1 MSRFGASFAAV
12 ICVVVILAGQSTG
25 LHQWRPILYPNFRV
39 NDRIIAR
46 RTNNLYY
53 AGKVSSTANGLI
65 RILFDDGNTITHSDT
80 DISAVIADTVPNQVD
95 IGDHVVT
102 TWTGGR
108 QYYFGY
114 VCDKNSNNRWK
125 VTFDDNY
132 EDFYTTSQL
141 RIFPDHFS
149 AHDVGA
155 RVFARRTDGLYYRG
169 FVTSASST
177 TVFIN
182 YDDGDTTTLQKKDA
196 AAVILDKLPCYKD
209 VQAGQRVIGFLPGTT
224 RYYPGDVAYKRNV
237 CSSSCYQKAVYRV
250 LFDDHDDDTDQR
262 VQDFHQIRL
271 IPCSSSFQG

>member
-46 RTNNLYY
+46 WTNNLYY

-114 VCDKNSNNRWK
+114 VSDKDSNNRWK

-169 FVTSASST
+169 FVTRASST

-182 YDDGDTTTLQKKDA
+182 YDDGDTITLQKKDA
-196 AAVILDKLPCYKD
+196 AAVILDKLPCYRD
-209 VQAGQRVIGFLPGTT
+209 VQPGQRVIGFLPGKT
-224 RYYPGDVAYKRNV
+224 RYYPGDVVYKRNF